1 MDGLLRALES
11 ERARSKTAERQV
23 ACPSPHHATACAPQ
37 LLFRIFTLLPHALTM
52 FGARFLFAP
61 VPASAFSW
69 KKSGARASLRTRRL
83 SRETKLTRR
92 TRTLAPRVRSGA
104 QRAATAKTAKTH
116 QRHAGT
122 KRRRKRGMRA
132 SRGPHGAAQSMPR
145 VSVSSLQSRPHRLKM
160 TRGSRPRMR
169 AGAGA
174 GAGVRMGDPP
184 KTAHLVTVIAMVGLP
199 STAEEALHVGEEKEE
214 ETPSQTAGRGTARRA
229 LVRTRARVAA
239 QGRAASTGLLMATE
253 TMRSKNLHLETRV
266 SLCRTFV
273 SATSRCWR
281 SRGEAAR
288 YPASI
293 KML

>member
-23 ACPSPHHATACAPQ
+23 ACPCAPQ

-69 KKSGARASLRTRRL
+69 KKFGARASLRTRRL

-92 TRTLAPRVRSGA
+92 TSTLAPRVRSGA

-132 SRGPHGAAQSMPR
+132 SRGPQGAAQSMPCA
-145 VSVSSLQSRPHRLKM
+145 SVSSLQSRPHRLKM
-160 TRGSRPRMR
+160 TRGLRPRMR
-169 AGAGA
+169 AGA

-199 STAEEALHVGEEKEE
+199 STAEEAVGEEKEE